1 MSNIQSEKDY
11 QRYIMERLE
20 KDNGYI
26 IRKAVNYDRYF
37 ALDREMLFKFLNDTQ
52 PDTMAA
58 LKKVYKDAMEE
69 TLINFINSEM
79 TKARGS
85 LLNVLKHGVEISGY
99 QVDLMYRKPATTLT
113 RTCWTSTERTSF
125 PLWKKSGQAMKNAL
139 TLLSSSTV
147 WLLCPL
153 N

>member
-11 QRYIMERLE
+11 QRYILERLE

-69 TLINFINSEM
+69 IFRMYRPLLIKNSMDNNMFDEDLYQELSA
-79 TKARGS
+79 T
-85 LLNVLKHGVEISGY
+85 LLNCIRNFK
-99 QVDLMYRKPATTLT
+99 
-113 RTCWTSTERTSF
+113 F
-125 PLWKKSGQAMKNAL
+125 
-139 TLLSSSTV
+139 
-147 WLLCPL
+147 
-153 N
+153 